1 MTFLQQKMVSGMVAA
16 AKEAYEKFL
25 RAAEPVLRFG
35 TGEQAWWQ
43 TFFFFN
49 TQSSDSMF
57 DVNCIKQTCWFRL
70 ISVYLL

>member
-43 TFFFFN
+43 TFFF
-49 TQSSDSMF
+49 
-57 DVNCIKQTCWFRL
+57 
-70 ISVYLL
+70 

>member
-43 TFFFFN
+43 TFFFLILN
-49 TQSSDSMF
+49 PQIQCLMLIASSKHVGSD
-57 DVNCIKQTCWFRL
+57 
-70 ISVYLL
+70 